1 MKWPVLRILWGLLL
15 ILTGIVFILDQV
27 GYITIGD
34 YQWAIIIAVGSLAFL
49 SVFIADRKQWWALFP
64 GIALLV
70 GATVLVLDTTFPE
83 LDNYEGA
90 IATGGIGLAFLIVF
104 LINFENWW
112 ALIPAGVLLSIAVGL
127 GLSGFVPGLDVGG
140 VFLIGL
146 GITFGI
152 IGLLP
157 TQQGRM
163 RWAFIPALVLILIGL
178 FILIASLNLLSLL
191 WALGLIAA
199 GILIIY
205 TVVRARR

>member
-15 ILTGIVFILDQV
+15 ILAGILFFLNQAEI
-27 GYITIGD
+27 IAIGD
-34 YQWAIIIAVGSLAFL
+34 YQWAIIIAVGGLAFL

-64 GIALLV
+64 GFALLV
-70 GATVLVLDTTFPE
+70 GGSFIFLDTIFPQ
-83 LDNYEGA
+83 LDNYEGV

-104 LINFENWW
+104 LLKSENWW
-112 ALIPAGVLLSIAVGL
+112 TLIPAGVLLSIAVAM

-152 IGLLP
+152 LGLLP

-163 RWAFIPALVLILIGL
+163 RWAFIPAVVLILIGF

-199 GILIIY
+199 GILILY
-205 TVVRARR
+205 TVLRARR

>member
-1 MKWPVLRILWGLLL
+1 MKYPILRILWGILL

-70 GATVLVLDTTFPE
+70 GATVLILDTTFPE